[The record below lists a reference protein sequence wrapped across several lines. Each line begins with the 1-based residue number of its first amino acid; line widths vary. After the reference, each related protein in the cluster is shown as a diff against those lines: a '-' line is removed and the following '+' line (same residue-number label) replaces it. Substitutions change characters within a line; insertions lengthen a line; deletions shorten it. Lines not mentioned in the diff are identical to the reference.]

1 MLADFV
7 ILRVEYMLWILIS
20 HNSFG
25 LKENN
30 VKAGE
35 IHISSLRNRKICNC
49 QIHIKL
55 RKCKNVNSSKFQ
67 EYRNRTFDDII

>member
-25 LKENN
+25 FKENN

-35 IHISSLRNRKICNC
+35 IHISSLRN
-49 QIHIKL
+49 QIRESVDSI
-55 RKCKNVNSSKFQ
+55 SSERSVTAKF
-67 EYRNRTFDDII
+67 T